1 MSENKSSK
9 WLYDEL
15 VSNGYNVGKD
25 FNEFNS
31 LMTSNEESRKWAFDT
46 AQGLGYNVGKDFDE
60 FNALINPVVEPVQK
74 ASEYVR
80 NPYTAKPSDYSQ
92 KTEAQK
98 AFEERG
104 DFEPIGQGTVKLND
118 REVPVVVGAEG
129 EMRVPSPVALDKEE
143 EVFRHG
149 FPSEAEQRELQH
161 KAQSEITGQVGQ
173 LKNKIGEKLL
183 EKERETQRSFP
194 MPAGGVAGGMLGMS
208 QADMVSQSDKETAQ
222 LRAAYNLVND
232 TQAHIDKVRR
242 GGSGFFS
249 SLGRSMAEKAGDPR
263 TWDFGLTD
271 MKDSTALLGVVDKA
285 EKGEKLTD
293 AEQMLLDASVNN
305 ALIQAYFNAN
315 EMSKGEMAG
324 ETTVDMIPFMAQILV
339 NPLSGVG
346 RAAASK
352 ASKAVAR
359 YINKNIIQ
367 KGALATMVK
376 KVLPRAA
383 AFAVG
388 VGGDLVGGTGMAVT
402 TNAMRT
408 AADANKRQLNG
419 DSAGKA
425 WKDAILG
432 QGIEFASEN
441 TGRFF
446 EPVFGGIG
454 KALGKGAG
462 WTLGKLG
469 AGKVVNLAEDI
480 AKKAN
485 SPLLKEFFDNTQ
497 WHGFFGEYG
506 EEIAGGLMNAA
517 MVGDKTAEEVFSKE
531 NLFDT
536 AVGLS
541 VASVLFPAVS
551 TVNYGVTKYNER
563 AAALSAE
570 TEAKKV
576 FGERWQA
583 FKDAITGAQNNDEL
597 GKAIEQVYQSEGVK
611 VSPKEEVKAL
621 YDYATKYYAYNALK
635 NINPTGVRYLDDD
648 YKALDEAYISGQA
661 LQGEEKQ
668 NALLEAN
675 RQLGELERLT
685 GMSADELGVINDDE
699 CLARAEEA
707 DASGEFELAEAWRN
721 YAKAGV
727 TMAGV
732 SQSYNDAIAQQSAV
746 SDAEVD
752 AISNKEGAV
761 VSATLRGGEK
771 VNIVGGNIAFND
783 DGLINDELSDK
794 QITIIENGTKRVVGI
809 TSIASVDATVS
820 ADEEKVNR
828 RTAIEESVRRQQR
841 IDLGEE
847 HVFTPGEK
855 FASLKGEEVE
865 FISDNGDG
873 TAMVLVN
880 GKENAVDKQALN
892 DMFVASRQMA
902 YNAEKT
908 QQPAEVPTNEVASE
922 EVAPATALERVPKDE
937 NGEPIYEQVDSDTAW
952 DAIVEQTEGDVE
964 MAQAVADGMV
974 ADKEAAL
981 KKLEKEKAKGAVT
994 IAEKIA
1000 AEKERKA
1007 KIEAAKQEL
1016 AKWKEIAGVA
1026 ANRKAEEVAPVEE
1039 TQPVNEMQP
1048 AEVESTEEVSV
1059 PESGNADLE
1068 SELGKDSQVVSQ
1080 VEEGTLQPIVAPEE
1094 VTDFETADE
1103 FVAGLLGGIKITPDS
1118 FRKET
1123 GLGIDEQRKLVGVIA
1138 GEDKG
1143 CVSVERASEIIA
1155 ENYGEE
1161 LAARG
1166 FHGDQQEI
1174 RDMLI
1179 DILSSGN
1186 PRSYVKQS
1194 KERRAAQWVEQATA
1208 EADAWAQSY
1217 GFSSYDDMLAY
1228 EEQLLPSIKERFKDF
1243 DEQTYW
1249 AILAE
1254 NYNYDTT
1261 RESERVGNGSEV
1273 LQGERSV
1280 PSPRTENIGERNEGA
1295 EVRYDV
1301 QGSDKTADAQEQEVG
1316 APTLLD
1322 VVRVLYSKGKE
1333 VASKL
1338 FSMKFFDVAKTPKFM
1353 QELGLRGDK
1362 FTIRYGV
1369 ISRHFGK
1376 DKEHTFS
1383 EEIWEQIPK
1392 ALREPFAIT
1401 RYYEDE
1407 NKEKQKGYRLY
1418 TTLQLTNGAY
1428 VVVSAEVKS
1437 SGRNIEV
1444 NAINTIFGR
1453 NSLSEMHDEVIYIS
1467 EKITPEQ
1474 QSLLN
1479 GNNPHQYTA
1488 ERESLSVVPEQSSLL
1503 KRPNFAQYPTEQELS
1518 EGKDTAISETTN
1530 EIEEKNVEW
1539 RDMSA
1544 QERMDV
1550 AAKSPLTVEEINNS
1564 SVDAVNKANAVAFVN
1579 GTNNFITQLSYLKVY
1594 EDVRNRPSNSPSDNG
1609 GEDNT
1614 QLAETN
1620 DRGSADGRAG
1630 GENGD
1635 DSLQDGAERSGE
1647 DRSVADGAES
1657 STREP
1662 DSVSGETRNS
1672 GVRGEESSMDGVSAD
1687 SGNSRGGG
1695 KSRSNGGDGR
1705 RRGREKSGGD
1715 IAVDADAELSAAIE
1729 QFKETLAEFSRAG
1742 RDTLNLNIAGLN
1754 SKQLEVLPKLIADGT
1769 KIGYILVKK
1778 GVRQIT
1784 AWAKSIKSYIGEP
1797 LTNAGLSDVEV
1808 DAFIKELWNS
1818 NFPIGEEVHSIAE
1831 WASIIGMEETKKAV
1845 KSTLADK
1852 KIAQD
1857 AAESINVKVA
1867 DAENIAETL
1876 PFLLPQQQED
1886 VLKAETQFFDESHND
1901 REHAFGKGYMF
1912 TNGTGTGKTYTGLGI
1927 VKRFIKQGKG
1937 RILIVTPSQQKVTDW
1952 ISDAKNLNINL
1963 RSLEDFATQSGTTA
1977 TQTAGDGAVI
1987 TTYANFRENAAL
1999 LEDVFDLV
2007 VYDESHRLL
2016 ENKAGT
2022 ETRGARQHYMVTNR
2036 DEDAA
2041 FMRLREINPIYKK
2054 ISEAQEKF
2062 ISIYEKEI
2070 ENKSQKNI
2078 PRLHTLLS
2086 EDYKTN
2092 FPKLYKAKEAYNK
2105 AEQAWG
2111 KEELK
2116 LKEQAKKD
2124 ASVTKVVF
2132 LSATPFNTR
2141 DNLDYAERYI
2151 FMYPEENKETIGS
2164 YKHQSPRTRFYL
2176 DHFGGAYKFRYGRL
2190 ESAAQNADV
2199 ISRQE
2204 VAFSDYLQN
2213 TLNTMSGRVIDSE
2226 FDYSRDFPTVSLEM
2240 GERINSAIGSISEV
2254 EELRPLWSARNKVWG
2269 NYNYSSAL
2277 FETMKV
2283 SAMVPR
2289 LKEHLK
2295 KGRKIVIF
2303 HRRTE
2308 SKEPIVPPFSLM
2320 MGVAQRELKETQN
2333 EEERKKLASAIRK
2346 FKKDYADL
2354 FEWEQTLN
2362 YAMPREQ
2369 LAEAFGKE
2377 NILFF
2382 SGKESAK
2389 VKNEAVKQFN
2399 DDNSG
2404 KNIIVIQEASG
2415 KEGISLHDRTGKH
2428 QRVVI
2433 TLALPQ
2439 SPITA
2444 LQIEGRIYRI
2454 GNKSNAIF
2462 EYPIL
2467 GLNSE
2472 MVLFG
2477 QNFNNSVSTT
2487 ENLALGS
2494 KARNLRDSFARG
2506 IEMRSGDISV
2516 DEQGVGGKADDAGT
2530 VTEND
2535 PFDNSVLDYYTN
2547 QKITAKRDN
2556 REGVDYYPT
2565 PEPLGFM
2572 MNMWGR
2578 VKDGDEIL
2586 EPSAGHGAI
2595 ARYAPIEN
2603 RMTAVEPSQSLFAR
2617 LQIKAGGAAG
2627 RSFVNDIFENYNI
2640 VNKHDVILM
2649 NPPFGVQGKLAAE
2662 HVAKAYKHLNE
2673 GGRIVAIVPE
2683 GKAQDRIGKWLD
2695 EQKDAVVVGEV
2706 LLPDVTFVQAG
2717 TSIRCRV
2724 LVIDKISNEAKRN
2737 NAATQKVTHDL
2748 SYVES
2753 VEEFFETL
2761 RGINMPD
2768 RTIDTQLIMEKK
2780 ARRYASD
2787 LRSIKGVKEV
2797 YVNPDSIVV
2806 RTKGW
2811 RSFQIVWGNMTGNAL
2826 RRSLAQQYS
2835 NFAKKVPY
2843 ADETSQE
2850 VMMESQEIICKL
2862 ANMTEGEMERFIA
2875 NPMQEDDTLYRSSE
2889 EIEADHPNWL
2899 EGTTTESGKHSTQ
2912 VEGTRKT
2919 YGKVGTWIEEN
2930 LGKDVSILD
2939 ASSGMRYGTADL
2951 RERGFN
2957 IEDVEPYQS
2966 EERKSN
2972 NPATYSSYDDI
2983 NKKYDFIISNA
2994 VLNVIPDDWR
3004 TDVLHNMADKL
3015 KDGGRM
3021 FINTRKAGEEKFIKD
3036 KIEHDSPQEVLVK
3049 RNGKIAS
3056 YQRFFT
3062 PQELKEWVE
3071 SELGAG
3077 YTVAV
3082 ANERNSG
3089 TKGLAAVVVTKHT
3102 NEYSRDGVGVYTDD
3116 ALTMENDPVSKA
3128 LGQSRMT
3135 SKQRREFAERERQRM
3150 VARVEN
3156 LAKKLNL
3163 DNVEIVT
3170 DASTLEGKK
3179 RTAKGFYSK
3188 STGKITIVIPNHSS
3202 VADAEQT
3209 LLHEAVAHYGLRQ
3222 LFGEQFD
3229 TFLDNVYNS
3238 ADEAI
3243 RREIA
3248 DLAAKNG
3255 WDSRTATEEYLA
3267 TLAENTNFEN
3277 AKRLGWWSKI
3287 KKLFLDML
3295 HKIGFEGFDHVVL
3308 TDNELRYILWRSYE
3322 NLREPGKYRSI
3333 LGEVTDIAKQYELKV
3348 GNYAE
3353 NVVKGANVAEESD
3366 AEYSRVVNV
3375 ADLFNARHKGA
3386 APVVVIRSDD
3396 SIEEQLA
3403 EMGFSQEEIDDI
3415 IEIYKK
3421 GSGAF
3426 YDVER
3431 NVVVLLNTNLGKKQ
3445 LKTVLWHEAVHK
3457 VIRDMGITDEQL
3469 NYFFELQSD
3478 DVKSAI
3484 KENLKNAGYEESEF
3498 AEEYLAYY
3506 IQDMYWNGLMN
3517 NSDYDVLSRLNDNAT
3532 DNNRKQIEFVQP
3544 IINSIING
3552 TFGFYKA
3559 GNETGRGR
3567 DGERGNSPRSTNF
3580 GGENRAINGIL
3591 LHNSA
3596 SGANAEGKTGV
3607 ADDDVLF
3614 RMDDAQSAIENYNRR
3629 VLESSYQAR
3638 EALQDSMLS
3647 LKEAQEAVVNE
3658 TGKAMRDDEDAYMA
3672 ENALSSVN
3680 TAEAAEYKRS
3690 FYQPLVDEVAAVA
3703 KKMGYEATYDYLM
3716 AKHGIER
3723 NREMSVKEALKVNG
3737 VVDKAKYES
3746 WRSERNNTIAEAKK
3760 MGLSWEETQRK
3771 LDALAKSFGAT
3782 IRDYS
3787 GLSALYGNDFAVK
3800 AYGAVKDFESK
3811 VDTKALIECVK
3822 AASKATL
3829 MKLYN
3834 SSIIDEETFALVSG
3848 MYEYYVPLRGFA
3860 EKTTD
3865 EVYAYLTQEARG
3877 MGSVMKVTHGR
3888 NSKAENP
3895 IAFIGQMAEQAIA
3908 QGNRNRMKLRFL
3920 NFVLAR
3926 PTSLFTVTK
3935 HVYLHFKDGE
3945 WQVETP
3951 KGMIDKLPQD
3961 ATPDAIANAVLA
3973 WEKEMNENVKN
3984 SPKSY
3989 RKVDASAGIP
3999 YKMPNKENLSEHQVF
4014 VKRAGKTFVIT
4025 VNGSPR
4031 VAQALNGL
4039 TNPNIETG
4047 VKMLDAVGNGISK
4060 LNRFLSTVYTT
4071 RNINFVASNFMR
4083 DMVYTN
4089 SMVWI
4094 KESPKYA
4101 MRFNKNVLVALK
4113 EMNRLFSKLEKG
4125 TLDMNDPE
4133 EKLFAE
4139 FVRNGGETGYTQLK
4153 DIEAQKKELKKML
4166 AKADRKGLSGFK
4178 SDPLGKGKDGIEA
4191 LDAWLDHV
4199 NRSIENISR
4208 FAAYKTSREM
4218 GRSVAKSIW
4227 DAKEISVNFNK
4238 KGAGAKF
4245 LDANGQTRWGSI
4257 AAAVAGGGRG
4267 LYVFWNAG
4275 IQGIDNIAKAAKNN
4289 PAKAATVA
4297 ATLFTT
4303 GILLPILHSVF
4314 NGDDEDE
4321 YMMLP
4326 EYIRRNNICIKIP
4339 GLNQFA
4345 TIPLPIEY
4353 RAIYGAGEYISNMI
4367 SGKEEWDALKAASL
4381 ITQLLPIDM
4390 LEGGAIT
4397 EGDFLTPLMPSSVAP
4412 FWQAYIKNKSW
4423 TGLPVWRDSDF
4434 DREYLPQHRRV
4445 YKGTS
4450 PLLVAF
4456 TKKLNQLSGGNDE
4469 EKGWL
4474 DVNPAK
4480 LEHALEGYLGGYAT
4494 QIRQLTNLAAGVKY
4508 AWNSA
4513 MGDETDENYKFDT
4526 KDLPVLSRWF
4536 RQIDPERGGAGM
4548 TSQFHEYRKASENT
4562 KSLLRLY
4569 SKKSV
4574 DPRVTDEERQFSIE
4588 RLNEIQNGE
4597 DFKVMQVYEQYRKA
4611 YEGLNKRAKEDDTKE
4626 NRKAVYDLMK
4636 EVNREMKKALSE

>member
-408 AADANKRQLNG
+408 VADANKRQLNG

-485 SPLLKEFFDNTQ
+485 SPQLKEFFDNTQ

-517 MVGDKTAEEVFSKE
+517 MVGDQTAEEVFSKE

-707 DASGEFELAEAWRN
+707 DASGEFELAEVWRN

-783 DGLINDELSDK
+783 DGSINDELSDK

-964 MAQAVADGMV
+964 MAQAVANGMV
-974 ADKEAAL
+974 ADKEVAL
-981 KKLEKEKAKGAVT
+981 KKLEKAKSKGGVT

-1016 AKWKEIAGVA
+1016 AKWQEIAGVA
-1026 ANRKAEEVAPVEE
+1026 ASRKAAPDINDASKTETVATEETKPAESVEAPAVEEVQA
-1039 TQPVNEMQP
+1039 TNEMQP
-1048 AEVESTEEVSV
+1048 VEEHPTVTAAEEGRDTVGGSPVALAYLLEGGKGSILNAGYFLHGVAAAFPAITNEIEALRNAMSGEVLGMGPMDFATQRAEEIAAISELIEGTYGEEGLNVFSELLNNADGFYPRGGQEVAARIEALHPIEEQGGEEAMPLVDNQGNPIDTNGKLVIEEVSSIDEITDEDFEAPTRNVQLPAIPENVANVIGTEGRSVIIKKNVFLKNGNTHVELEPADSRAILKSALYNPNLVGSTQPIKRPDYKVAIRTGEKNAVVVLDVFRDKEHVEIVGWRLVNEKGLAKMQRQAEREGGQFLILSPNDGAAAALSALPLGLSSTAKDTPQVSNEQENEQKSGEKVNTGVNEGV
-1059 PESGNADLE
+1059 PENAE
-1068 SELGKDSQVVSQ
+1068 TVPTEAENRTEPTKK
-1080 VEEGTLQPIVAPEE
+1080 VEESSKSVLNDGLQLIEAPTE
-1094 VTDFETADE
+1094 VTEFDTADE
-1103 FVAGLLGGIKITPDS
+1103 FVAGLLGGIKITPES

-1123 GLGIDEQRKLVGVIA
+1123 GLGIDEQRKLVGIIA

-1143 CVSVERASEIIA
+1143 GVSVERASEIIA
-1155 ENYGEE
+1155 ENYAEE
-1161 LAARG
+1161 LAASG
-1166 FHGDQQEI
+1166 FHGDVQDI
-1174 RDMLI
+1174 RNMLI

-1186 PRSYVKQS
+1186 PKTYIKQS
-1194 KERRAAQWVEQATA
+1194 KERRAAEWVEQETA
-1208 EADAWAQSY
+1208 RADAWAEERFGFASY
-1217 GFSSYDDMLAY
+1217 ADMLMY
-1228 EEQLLPSIKERFKDF
+1228 EETALKRIEEKYRGF
-1243 DEQTYW
+1243 DEQEYFN
-1249 AILAE
+1249 ILAE
-1254 NYNYDTT
+1254 NYNYDTR

-1273 LQGERSV
+1273 LQGERAV

-1301 QGSDKTADAQEQEVG
+1301 QGGDKTADAQEQEVVGPVERIEDVGEKIGG
-1316 APTLLD
+1316 AKKDKLRETIDRMKADMEQSDETLIDKIAKLPISKIFNFDFQKLREGGMPNEAISFMEIVKKSIPAKPRTSHKVRRWVNNTLALYKLCLEVGTNWDKVNTILTSRDFAGTDLKAQFDAYMSIGGFDSGLNIGNAKLKQLDKTAGYYKDGKFISSEGKWYVRDAGKHGGIYDTKEDAVEALKAFAGDNAGTTESGKKKEVKFAVYQRREDKSIFIAIKGKSDIVIQDGFKSAKEAFDYIGANNAELQSRYRNLLD
-1322 VVRVLYSKGKE
+1322 KTNADFEENRERKGR
-1333 VASKL
+1333 
-1338 FSMKFFDVAKTPKFM
+1338 DY
-1353 QELGLRGDK
+1353 RN
-1362 FTIRYGV
+1362 
-1369 ISRHFGK
+1369 GK
-1376 DKEHTFS
+1376 DITAEEFRNTFGFRGVEFGNWMTQEDRRKAINECYDALMDLAAVCKVS
-1383 EEIWEQIPK
+1383 PK
-1392 ALREPFAIT
+1392 AL
-1401 RYYEDE
+1401 
-1407 NKEKQKGYRLY
+1407 
-1418 TTLQLTNGAY
+1418 
-1428 VVVSAEVKS
+1428 S
-1437 SGRNIEV
+1437 
-1444 NAINTIFGR
+1444 
-1453 NSLSEMHDEVIYIS
+1453 
-1467 EKITPEQ
+1467 
-1474 QSLLN
+1474 LN
-1479 GNNPHQYTA
+1479 GT
-1488 ERESLSVVPEQSSLL
+1488 L
-1503 KRPNFAQYPTEQELS
+1503 
-1518 EGKDTAISETTN
+1518 G
-1530 EIEEKNVEW
+1530 
-1539 RDMSA
+1539 M
-1544 QERMDV
+1544 
-1550 AAKSPLTVEEINNS
+1550 
-1564 SVDAVNKANAVAFVN
+1564 AF
-1579 GTNNFITQLSYLKVY
+1579 G
-1594 EDVRNRPSNSPSDNG
+1594 
-1609 GEDNT
+1609 
-1614 QLAETN
+1614 
-1620 DRGSADGRAG
+1620 
-1630 GENGD
+1630 
-1635 DSLQDGAERSGE
+1635 
-1647 DRSVADGAES
+1647 
-1657 STREP
+1657 
-1662 DSVSGETRNS
+1662 
-1672 GVRGEESSMDGVSAD
+1672 
-1687 SGNSRGGG
+1687 SRGGG
-1695 KSRSNGGDGR
+1695 KF
-1705 RRGREKSGGD
+1705 
-1715 IAVDADAELSAAIE
+1715 SAH
-1729 QFKETLAEFSRAG
+1729 
-1742 RDTLNLNIAGLN
+1742 
-1754 SKQLEVLPKLIADGT
+1754 
-1769 KIGYILVKK
+1769 Y
-1778 GVRQIT
+1778 
-1784 AWAKSIKSYIGEP
+1784 EP
-1797 LTNAGLSDVEV
+1797 G
-1808 DAFIKELWNS
+1808 
-1818 NFPIGEEVHSIAE
+1818 
-1831 WASIIGMEETKKAV
+1831 
-1845 KSTLADK
+1845 
-1852 KIAQD
+1852 
-1857 AAESINVKVA
+1857 KV
-1867 DAENIAETL
+1867 
-1876 PFLLPQQQED
+1876 
-1886 VLKAETQFFDESHND
+1886 V
-1901 REHAFGKGYMF
+1901 
-1912 TNGTGTGKTYTGLGI
+1912 
-1927 VKRFIKQGKG
+1927 
-1937 RILIVTPSQQKVTDW
+1937 
-1952 ISDAKNLNINL
+1952 INL
-1963 RSLEDFATQSGTTA
+1963 T
-1977 TQTAGDGAVI
+1977 
-1987 TTYANFRENAAL
+1987 
-1999 LEDVFDLV
+1999 
-2007 VYDESHRLL
+2007 
-2016 ENKAGT
+2016 K
-2022 ETRGARQHYMVTNR
+2022 TRGAGTLAHEWFHAIDNYFAKMGETEYGYATGGEGMLPKGIQKYGKRYYDRNR
-2036 DEDAA
+2036 
-2041 FMRLREINPIYKK
+2041 
-2054 ISEAQEKF
+2054 
-2062 ISIYEKEI
+2062 
-2070 ENKSQKNI
+2070 
-2078 PRLHTLLS
+2078 
-2086 EDYKTN
+2086 
-2092 FPKLYKAKEAYNK
+2092 
-2105 AEQAWG
+2105 
-2111 KEELK
+2111 
-2116 LKEQAKKD
+2116 
-2124 ASVTKVVF
+2124 
-2132 LSATPFNTR
+2132 
-2141 DNLDYAERYI
+2141 
-2151 FMYPEENKETIGS
+2151 
-2164 YKHQSPRTRFYL
+2164 
-2176 DHFGGAYKFRYGRL
+2176 
-2190 ESAAQNADV
+2190 
-2199 ISRQE
+2199 
-2204 VAFSDYLQN
+2204 
-2213 TLNTMSGRVIDSE
+2213 GRVI
-2226 FDYSRDFPTVSLEM
+2226 T
-2240 GERINSAIGSISEV
+2240 
-2254 EELRPLWSARNKVWG
+2254 EEE
-2269 NYNYSSAL
+2269 YNELA
-2277 FETMKV
+2277 
-2283 SAMVPR
+2283 
-2289 LKEHLK
+2289 KEHAVRREMVDAWEHLMESLK
-2295 KGRKIVIF
+2295 NSDYYKRSNAYARLHNSKYWNDP
-2303 HRRTE
+2303 TE
-2308 SKEPIVPPFSLM
+2308 LGARAFSVWVENELSKQDTSNDYLANNPRYVKAEVTDAQDKYMPYPFD
-2320 MGVAQRELKETQN
+2320 T
-2333 EEERKKLASAIRK
+2333 
-2346 FKKDYADL
+2346 DAD
-2354 FEWEQTLN
+2354 W
-2362 YAMPREQ
+2362 MD
-2369 LAEAFGKE
+2369 EAFGNLFEVMQEKE
-2377 NILFF
+2377 TEDGNVVLYRQ
-2382 SGKESAK
+2382 G
-2389 VKNEAVKQFN
+2389 
-2399 DDNSG
+2399 
-2404 KNIIVIQEASG
+2404 
-2415 KEGISLHDRTGKH
+2415 EGSL
-2428 QRVVI
+2428 
-2433 TLALPQ
+2433 
-2439 SPITA
+2439 S
-2444 LQIEGRIYRI
+2444 
-2454 GNKSNAIF
+2454 
-2462 EYPIL
+2462 
-2467 GLNSE
+2467 
-2472 MVLFG
+2472 
-2477 QNFNNSVSTT
+2477 
-2487 ENLALGS
+2487 
-2494 KARNLRDSFARG
+2494 
-2506 IEMRSGDISV
+2506 
-2516 DEQGVGGKADDAGT
+2516 
-2530 VTEND
+2530 
-2535 PFDNSVLDYYTN
+2535 
-2547 QKITAKRDN
+2547 
-2556 REGVDYYPT
+2556 EGVVVMD
-2565 PEPLGFM
+2565 
-2572 MNMWGR
+2572 
-2578 VKDGDEIL
+2578 
-2586 EPSAGHGAI
+2586 S
-2595 ARYAPIEN
+2595 
-2603 RMTAVEPSQSLFAR
+2603 
-2617 LQIKAGGAAG
+2617 
-2627 RSFVNDIFENYNI
+2627 
-2640 VNKHDVILM
+2640 DV
-2649 NPPFGVQGKLAAE
+2649 
-2662 HVAKAYKHLNE
+2662 Y
-2673 GGRIVAIVPE
+2673 
-2683 GKAQDRIGKWLD
+2683 
-2695 EQKDAVVVGEV
+2695 
-2706 LLPDVTFVQAG
+2706 
-2717 TSIRCRV
+2717 
-2724 LVIDKISNEAKRN
+2724 
-2737 NAATQKVTHDL
+2737 
-2748 SYVES
+2748 
-2753 VEEFFETL
+2753 
-2761 RGINMPD
+2761 
-2768 RTIDTQLIMEKK
+2768 
-2780 ARRYASD
+2780 
-2787 LRSIKGVKEV
+2787 
-2797 YVNPDSIVV
+2797 
-2806 RTKGW
+2806 
-2811 RSFQIVWGNMTGNAL
+2811 
-2826 RRSLAQQYS
+2826 
-2835 NFAKKVPY
+2835 
-2843 ADETSQE
+2843 
-2850 VMMESQEIICKL
+2850 
-2862 ANMTEGEMERFIA
+2862 
-2875 NPMQEDDTLYRSSE
+2875 
-2889 EIEADHPNWL
+2889 
-2899 EGTTTESGKHSTQ
+2899 
-2912 VEGTRKT
+2912 
-2919 YGKVGTWIEEN
+2919 
-2930 LGKDVSILD
+2930 
-2939 ASSGMRYGTADL
+2939 
-2951 RERGFN
+2951 
-2957 IEDVEPYQS
+2957 
-2966 EERKSN
+2966 
-2972 NPATYSSYDDI
+2972 
-2983 NKKYDFIISNA
+2983 
-2994 VLNVIPDDWR
+2994 
-3004 TDVLHNMADKL
+3004 
-3015 KDGGRM
+3015 
-3021 FINTRKAGEEKFIKD
+3021 
-3036 KIEHDSPQEVLVK
+3036 
-3049 RNGKIAS
+3049 
-3056 YQRFFT
+3056 
-3062 PQELKEWVE
+3062 
-3071 SELGAG
+3071 
-3077 YTVAV
+3077 
-3082 ANERNSG
+3082 
-3089 TKGLAAVVVTKHT
+3089 
-3102 NEYSRDGVGVYTDD
+3102 
-3116 ALTMENDPVSKA
+3116 SKA
-3128 LGQSRMT
+3128 LGKTRYYGKKQSDY
-3135 SKQRREFAERERQRM
+3135 
-3150 VARVEN
+3150 VARVRKKMEQQAHE
-3156 LAKKLNL
+3156 LAAKLNTP
-3163 DNVEIVT
+3163 VEVRESA
-3170 DASTLEGKK
+3170 DGLSGKK
-3179 RTAKGFYSK
+3179 SKAKGWYDVK
-3188 STGKITIVIPNHSS
+3188 SGKIVVVVSNHSS
-3202 VADAEQT
+3202 VADIQAT
-3209 LLHEAVAHYGLRQ
+3209 VLHEVVAHKGLRK
-3222 LFGEQFD
+3222 LFGERFD
-3229 TFLDNVYNS
+3229 TFLDNVYNNVD
-3238 ADEAI
+3238 ANI
-3243 RREIA
+3243 RAEIDALAEKYGNTRE
-3248 DLAAKNG
+3248 
-3255 WDSRTATEEYLA
+3255 ATEEYLA
-3267 TLAENTNFEN
+3267 SLAEDTRFEKVD
-3277 AKRLGWWSKI
+3277 ATLWGRI
-3287 KKLFLDML
+3287 KQWFLNMLAEAGIKLD
-3295 HKIGFEGFDHVVL
+3295 FEL
-3308 TDNELRYILWRSYE
+3308 SDNELRYILWRSYQ
-3322 NLREPGKYRSI
+3322 NLANPGRYNIVKRI
-3333 LGEVTDIAKQYELKV
+3333 EDVAVRARLGIGE
-3348 GNYAE
+3348 YAPASE
-3353 NVVKGANVAEESD
+3353 EIVQVAEED
-3366 AEYSRVVNV
+3366 TAEYTSEEQQIIADAKANGSYMKAPNGQPTKLNEKQWAQVRTANFKKWFGDWEKASRIEKLKKSKPIEITGQEIKPSEDIKQYKQNALEYGKTLRGEYTNADTGASVQVNAQSIKEVLHHDYKDVEHLQSVAAIPMLIERGVYIDTVANEGNDAKSKVKEYQYYVCGLKIGGVDYTVKLVIAVDNNGNRYYDHKLTEIEKSKLLDELDRITSPSSQEENALSAIKDKRLLSILQTNSSKIVDENGEPMVVYHRTPKEFTSFDKEKIGSSTDWGAFGKGFYLSPADFGSIYGENLMSLFVNV
-3375 ADLFNARHKGA
+3375 KNPLVLNDANAFDVKQPFFSKDYSWRREQSENFTEWVKDSGYDGVWYIEGTGRDEIVAFEPNQMKSASDNTGDFSENENDIRFRERDDVASEENSAEYENAVKTAKSFNARHKGA
-3386 APVVVIRSDD
+3386 APVVVVRSGD
-3396 SIEEQLA
+3396 STEEQLA

-3552 TFGFYKA
+3552 TFGFHSP
-3559 GNETGRGR
+3559 GNETGGGRGTER
-3567 DGERGNSPRSTNF
+3567 GETSRSNRFSGERG
-3580 GGENRAINGIL
+3580 AVDGIL

-3607 ADDDVLF
+3607 DDDDTLF
-3614 RMDDAQSAIENYNRR
+3614 RMDDAQSAIVNYNRR
-3629 VLESSYQAR
+3629 VLQSSYQAK

-4125 TLDMNDPE
+4125 ILDMNDPE

-4178 SDPLGKGKDGIEA
+4178 SDALGKGKDGVNA
-4191 LDAWLDHV
+4191 VKSWLDHV
-4199 NRSIENISR
+4199 NRSIENVAR

-4245 LDANGQTRWGSI
+4245 LGANGQTMWGSF
-4257 AAAVAGGGRG
+4257 AAGVAGGGRG

-4353 RAIYGAGEYISNMI
+4353 RAVYGAGEYISNLVM
-4367 SGKEEWDALKAASL
+4367 GKEEWDALKAASL